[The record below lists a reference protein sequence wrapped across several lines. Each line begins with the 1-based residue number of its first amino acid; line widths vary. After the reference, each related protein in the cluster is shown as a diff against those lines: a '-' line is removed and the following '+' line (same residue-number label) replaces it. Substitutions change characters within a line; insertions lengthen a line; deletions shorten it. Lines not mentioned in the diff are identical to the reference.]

1 MDFFLKCST
10 SFYNQPKNKKIEI
23 GTIDYLILATTIKK
37 TERENIE
44 NPLIKIIR
52 QRNGRFIV
60 NVILPKDYPVDL

>member
-1 MDFFLKCST
+1 MPREST
-10 SFYNQPKNKKIEI
+10 LTIQVPYDKNKKIEI

-44 NPLIKIIR
+44 KPLMKIIR
-52 QRNGRFIV
+52 QKNGQFIV